1 MMLEKSYFFDD
12 GHFVEGLLV
21 RMKRARGFLACHF
34 VVGVRLSPTHFVVR
48 L

>member
-1 MMLEKSYFFDD
+1 MLLEKSYVLDG

-21 RMKRARGFLACHF
+21 RMKRARGFLTFHS
-34 VVGVRLSPTHFVVR
+34 VVGVGFSATHF